1 MNENCIF
8 SKAIDL
14 VIGFML
20 LAVGVFFLVS
30 GMTIFPYI
38 GFLLAIPILGGSALF
53 LKARRD
59 PSCMVK

>member
-1 MNENCIF
+1 MNEDCIF

-14 VIGFML
+14 VIGLML
-20 LAVGVFFLVS
+20 LAAGVFFLIS